1 MQHEVYEKLD
11 EEGHRWL
18 KCNIELKKVASIIS
32 ALYQKRENT
41 FCFSRMNV
49 FNSNKITFKVATFS
63 GIQFYLQKIFTDH
76 IGNQMMYY
84 ASGSRPRI

>member
-41 FCFSRMNV
+41 F
-49 FNSNKITFKVATFS
+49 
-63 GIQFYLQKIFTDH
+63 
-76 IGNQMMYY
+76 
-84 ASGSRPRI
+84 